1 MRASHLA
8 DAWGLRELGGLGLT
22 GMKNGVKALKAQVGA
37 LNAQVQ
43 ALKDCLA
50 RLSRATLRVS
60 ESLDI
65 NTVLEE
71 SVENACALTGA
82 RYGVITALD
91 DSGQIPGFVTAG
103 FTVEEQQQLADFP
116 GRWELYKYLRQLP
129 GPLKLK
135 DLSAHIKSLGI
146 PGELPG
152 GNGPLK
158 TFLAAPMRHGGA
170 HVGNFFLGG
179 KEAGQEFDSEDE
191 EILVLFASRAATAIA
206 NALRHRDEQRAKA
219 YLEALVDTAP
229 VGVAVFD
236 ARTGA
241 VVSMNREA
249 QRIVGALR
257 EEGGS
262 AEQLLD
268 VLTVRRAAGP
278 EFSLQELSLSQLLSP
293 ATTVRAE
300 EIVLQ
305 VPDGRSVTTLVNATP
320 IRSEGG
326 EAESVVVTLQDMTP
340 LEELERM
347 RTEFLGMVSH
357 ELRVPLTSIAGS
369 ADTALKEASELDPA
383 EVIQFFRII
392 SEQAARMG
400 SLITDLLVAGRIETG
415 TLSVNPRPAT
425 LTRLV
430 DQARST
436 FLSGRGR
443 HRIEIDLPPDLPG
456 VLADRLRIVQVLGN
470 LLSNAAR
477 HSPDSRPI
485 RISAVSE
492 GAHVAVSVADEGTGV
507 PPERLPYLFR
517 KYPRSQSADPGQ
529 GLRGSGLG
537 LAISKG
543 LVEAH
548 GGRIWA
554 HSEGPGRGTR
564 FTFTIPA
571 TEQPAED
578 SGKAAAEPPKTLTER
593 TRVLV
598 VDDDPITLRCVR
610 GALTEAGYE
619 PVVTG
624 DPGEVT
630 DLMQTSRPELVLL
643 DLVLPGTDG
652 IELMSRIPALLE
664 IPVIFLS
671 GYGRDETIAR
681 ALQAGANDYIV
692 KPFSPTELVAR
703 VSVAL
708 REHRVA
714 PPPYRVGALE
724 VDYAARR
731 VSVGGRPVRLTATEY
746 RLLHELSVSGGQVLP
761 HDTLLRRVWGEPD
774 GKDSR
779 LVRPFIKTL
788 RRKLGDDARDPAYI
802 FTESGVGYRMPRPDG
817 R

>member
-1 MRASHLA
+1 MGSL
-8 DAWGLRELGGLGLT
+8 ES
-22 GMKNGVKALKAQVGA
+22 QVE
-37 LNAQVQ
+37 
-43 ALKDCLA
+43 ALKDRLA
-50 RLSRATLRVS
+50 RLSRASVRVS

-71 SVENACALTGA
+71 VVQNACALTGA

-91 DSGQIPGFVTAG
+91 DSGQVPGFVTAG
-103 FTVEEQQQLADFP
+103 FTAEEQRQLANFP
-116 GRWELYKYLRQLP
+116 GRWKLYKYLRELP

-135 DLSAHIKSLGI
+135 DLAAHIRSLGI

-152 GNGPLK
+152 DYGPYT
-158 TFLAAPMRHGGA
+158 TFLAAPMRHRGT

-179 KEAGQEFDSEDE
+179 KNAGREFGSEDE
-191 EILVLFASRAATAIA
+191 EILVLFASQAAAAIA

-219 YLEALVDTAP
+219 DLEALVDTAP
-229 VGVAVFD
+229 VGVTVFN

-249 QRIVGALR
+249 QRIVDVLC

-268 VLTVRRAAGP
+268 VLTVRRAEGP
-278 EFSLQELSLSQLLSP
+278 AFSLEELPLAQLLGA

-305 VPDGRSVTTLVNATP
+305 APDGRSVTTLVNATP

-340 LEELERM
+340 LEELQRM
-347 RTEFLGMVSH
+347 RAEFLGMVSH
-357 ELRVPLTSIAGS
+357 ELRAPLASISGS
-369 ADTALKEASELDPA
+369 ADTALKEASDLDPA
-383 EVIQFFRII
+383 EMIQFFRII
-392 SEQAARMG
+392 SEQATHMR
-400 SLITDLLVAGRIETG
+400 SLIRDLLDVGHIETG
-415 TLSVNPRPAT
+415 TLSVNPQPAM
-425 LTRLV
+425 LTGLL
-430 DQARST
+430 DQGRRT
-436 FLSGRGR
+436 FLSAGNR
-443 HRIEIDLPPDLPG
+443 HPIEIDLPPELPRIM
-456 VLADRLRIVQVLGN
+456 ADRRRIVQVLGN

-477 HSPDSRPI
+477 HSPDSSPI
-485 RISAVSE
+485 RIAAVSE

-507 PPERLPYLFR
+507 APERLAHLFR
-517 KYPRSQSADPGQ
+517 KFAQPESGEPGQ

-554 HSEGPGRGTR
+554 DSEGPGRGTR

-571 TEQPAED
+571 AEPAAEGPD
-578 SGKAAAEPPKTLTER
+578 RAASEPPKAVR
-593 TRVLV
+593 GQVRVLV
-598 VDDDPITLRCVR
+598 VDDDPITLRRVR
-610 GALTEAGYE
+610 GALAEAGYD
-619 PVVTG
+619 PVLTG
-624 DPGEVT
+624 DPGEVAG
-630 DLMQTSRPELVLL
+630 LMQTSRPDLALL

-652 IELMSRIPALLE
+652 IELMARIPALAD

-681 ALQAGANDYIV
+681 ALQAGAMDYIV
-692 KPFSPTELVAR
+692 KPFSTTELLAR

-708 REHRVA
+708 RERRIS
-714 PPPYRVGALE
+714 PPPYRLGDLE
-724 VDYAARR
+724 VDYEARR
-731 VSVGGRPVRLTATEY
+731 VTVDGRTVRLTATEY
-746 RLLHELSVSGGQVLP
+746 RLLHELSVSSGRVLT
-761 HDTLLRRVWGEPD
+761 HDTLLRRVWGAPD
-774 GKDSR
+774 GKDSK
-779 LVRPFIKTL
+779 LVRPFVKAL

-802 FTESGVGYRMPRPDG
+802 FTEAGVGYRMPRPDS